1 MATLATQHL
10 TMLDM
15 MKQTVGD
22 SIETDI
28 AEIMSETSDL
38 LSDLHVSE
46 CNMGTFNKSVVRHG
60 LPKSTFRKLYGYV
73 PTSKST
79 VEQVVDTTGDLE
91 SYSTPD
97 IDLIDRSKNPAQ
109 ARLNEGKAFIE
120 GMAQDAQEAI
130 IYGSR
135 VDNDAEFDGLAVRY
149 AQLSNEKKNIGYN
162 VIDAGGTGSDNT
174 SIWFITTGENDVK
187 LLYPEGSKAGIQHYN
202 DGVQTE
208 TNSKGE
214 KRKVY
219 QDHYKLSLGVAVK
232 DWRSTCRIANIS
244 VSKLEAGEVDL
255 LKLLRKGYYRVKK
268 HIKKSGQKTFIYCTT
283 SIAEALDEAAT
294 NKPNVNLNIKEYCGA
309 DIAHYKG
316 IPIREIDQ
324 MLETEERVVA
334 AASA

>member
-1 MATLATQHL
+1 MATLATEHL
-10 TMLDM
+10 TMLDL

-79 VEQVVDTTGDLE
+79 VEQVVDTTGTLE

-97 IDLIDRSKNPAQ
+97 VDLIDGAKNPAQ

-120 GMAQDAQEAI
+120 GMAQDAQESI

-135 VDNDAEFDGLAVRY
+135 ADNDAEFDGLAVRY
-149 AQLSNEKKNIGYN
+149 AKLSNDKKNIGYN
-162 VIDAGGTGSDNT
+162 VIDAGGKGSDNT

-187 LLYPEGSKAGIQHYN
+187 LLYPEGSKAGIQHSN
-202 DGVQTE
+202 DGIQTE

-219 QDHYKLSLGVAVK
+219 QDHYKLSLGVGIK

-244 VSKLEAGEVDL
+244 ISELEAGNVDL
-255 LKLLRKGYYRVKK
+255 LKLLRKGYFKVKK
-268 HIKKSGQKTFIYCTT
+268 HIRKSGQKTFIYCTT
-283 SIAEALDEAAT
+283 TVAEALDTAAT
-294 NKPNVNLNIKEYCGA
+294 DKANVNLNIKEYCGT
-309 DIAHYKG
+309 DIAHYKN

-324 MLETEERVVA
+324 ILETEEKVA
-334 AASA
+334 

>member
-1 MATLATQHL
+1 MATLATNHM
-10 TMLDM
+10 TMLDL

-46 CNMGTFNKSVVRHG
+46 CNEGTFNKSVVRHG
-60 LPKSTFRKLYGYV
+60 LPKSTFRKLYGFV

-79 VEQVVDTTGDLE
+79 VEQVVDVTGDLE

-97 IDLIDRSKNPAQ
+97 VDLIDRAKNPAQ

-149 AQLSNEKKNIGYN
+149 AAKSTDKKNIGFN
-162 VIDAGGTGSDNT
+162 VVDGGGAGSDNT
-174 SIWFITTGENDVK
+174 SIWIITTGENDVK
-187 LLYPEGSKAGIQHYN
+187 LLYPQGSKAGIQHFN
-202 DGVQTE
+202 DGIQTE
-208 TNSKGE
+208 TNAKGE

-219 QDHYKLSLGVAVK
+219 QDHYKLAIGLAVK

-244 VSKLEAGEVDL
+244 VSAVEEGTVDL
-255 LKLLRKGYYRVKK
+255 LSLLRKGYFKVKK
-268 HIKKSGQKTFIYCTT
+268 HIKKSGQKTFIYCNTT
-283 SIAEALDEAAT
+283 ISEALDKAAAD
-294 NKPNVNLNIKEYCGA
+294 KANVNLNIKEYCGA
-309 DIAHYKG
+309 DIAHYKS

-324 MLETEERVVA
+324 ILETEEKV
-334 AASA
+334 S